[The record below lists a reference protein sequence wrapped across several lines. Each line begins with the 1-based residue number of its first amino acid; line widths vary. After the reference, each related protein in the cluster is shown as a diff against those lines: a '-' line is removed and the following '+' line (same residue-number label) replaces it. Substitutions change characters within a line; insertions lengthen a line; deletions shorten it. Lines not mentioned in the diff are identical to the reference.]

1 MSTIYDPTLNI
12 MSSLA
17 TLFSTDNN
25 QQVPKTETPVQQGQ
39 QPDKFLKDQAVLSTI
54 GSDASSWGRSDWRRW
69 RKQQGLSKQEMR
81 NYRAHALMGQA
92 APRDVS
98 RSELKTME
106 ATRRAY
112 GTPYIQQV
120 AESKKTING
129 LTNALNNITNWSGTV
144 NTDPIEIEEE
154 VIEEEP
160 LPGQAPAPAVTPVS
174 PITYDWGKTVNAY
187 WQGQNEKVLKAL
199 PEEQLRQ
206 FDANKDNKLDPNE
219 LMAWQQSIGAGN
231 DLKFGSGTI
240 GAASAKYGNSFKAS
254 QFNGYTNPAKAKNP
268 KKVDNGNPATGFKPI
283 GDSDDHYLNFVN
295 SKDNFWSDNGWEE
308 GFNMA
313 YTRTTGS
320 GKYYGDDYNKAKQNF
335 EQNYLKKYYTET
347 GDWFGDSWVK
357 K

>member
-12 MSSLA
+12 MSSLS

-112 GTPYIQQV
+112 GTPYTQQV
-120 AESKKTING
+120 AASKKTING
-129 LTNALNNITNWSGTV
+129 LTNALNNITNWSGTI

-154 VIEEEP
+154 IIEEEP
-160 LPGQAPAPAVTPVS
+160 LPTVTPVS
-174 PITYDWGKTVNAY
+174 NITYDWGKTVNAY
-187 WQGQNEKVLKAL
+187 WQGQNEKVLNSL
-199 PEEQLRQ
+199 SDEERRKIAGN
-206 FDANKDNKLDPNE
+206 DGIITADEAK
-219 LMAWQQSIGAGN
+219 AWQQGMGLSG

-240 GAASAKYGNSFKAS
+240 GAATSKYGSNFNAAPFK
-254 QFNGYTNPAKAKNP
+254 GYTNPGKGVPPIDLSKYVRKNHLGQD
-268 KKVDNGNPATGFKPI
+268 VSVNPADG
-283 GDSDDHYLNFVN
+283 YLPE
-295 SKDNFWSDNGWEE
+295 DLIQ
-308 GFNMA
+308 
-313 YTRTTGS
+313 R
-320 GKYYGDDYNKAKQNF
+320 
-335 EQNYLKKYYTET
+335 
-347 GDWFGDSWVK
+347 
-357 K
+357 

>member
-12 MSSLA
+12 MSNLS

-112 GTPYIQQV
+112 GTPYTQQV
-120 AESKKTING
+120 AASKKTING
-129 LTNALNNITNWSGTV
+129 LTNALNNITNWSGTI

-154 VIEEEP
+154 VIEEAP
-160 LPGQAPAPAVTPVS
+160 LPGQAPAPSITPVS
-174 PITYDWGKTVNAY
+174 PITYNWGDTVNSY
-187 WQGQNEKVLKAL
+187 WQGQNEKVLNSL
-199 PEEQLRQ
+199 SDEERRKIAG
-206 FDANKDNKLDPNE
+206 DDGVITADEAK
-219 LMAWQQSIGAGN
+219 AWQTGMGLSG
-231 DLKFGSGTI
+231 DLKFGTGTI
-240 GAASAKYGNSFKAS
+240 GAASAKYGNNFNASGFK
-254 QFNGYTNPAKAKNP
+254 GYTNPGNTQTK
-268 KKVDNGNPATGFKPI
+268 DNGSPVKSTSGNPVHT
-283 GDSDDHYLNFVN
+283 N
-295 SKDNFWSDNGWEE
+295 NGTSI
-308 GFNMA
+308 N
-313 YTRTTGS
+313 TTGTGVMGS
-320 GKYYGDDYNKAKQNF
+320 TNLMYEWGKKINNWW
-335 EQNYLKKYYTET
+335 NSL
-347 GDWFGDSWVK
+347 
-357 K
+357 

>member
-12 MSSLA
+12 MSSLS

-112 GTPYIQQV
+112 GTPYTQQV
-120 AESKKTING
+120 AASKKTING
-129 LTNALNNITNWSGTV
+129 LTNALNNITNWSGTI

-154 VIEEEP
+154 VIEEAP
-160 LPGQAPAPAVTPVS
+160 LPGQAPAPSITPVS
-174 PITYDWGKTVNAY
+174 PITYNWGDTVNSY
-187 WQGQNEKVLKAL
+187 WQGQNEKVLNSL
-199 PEEQLRQ
+199 SDEERRKIAG
-206 FDANKDNKLDPNE
+206 DDGVITADEAK
-219 LMAWQQSIGAGN
+219 AWQTGMGLSG
-231 DLKFGSGTI
+231 DLKFGTGTI
-240 GAASAKYGNSFKAS
+240 GAASAKYGNSFNAS
-254 QFNGYTNPAKAKNP
+254 GFKGYTNPGNTQTK
-268 KKVDNGNPATGFKPI
+268 DNGSPVKSTSGNPVHT
-283 GDSDDHYLNFVN
+283 N
-295 SKDNFWSDNGWEE
+295 NGTSI
-308 GFNMA
+308 N
-313 YTRTTGS
+313 TTGTGVMGS
-320 GKYYGDDYNKAKQNF
+320 TNLMYEWGKKINNWW
-335 EQNYLKKYYTET
+335 NSL
-347 GDWFGDSWVK
+347 
-357 K
+357 

>member
-12 MSSLA
+12 MGSLS
-17 TLFSTDNN
+17 TLFSTDDN
-25 QQVPKTETPVQQGQ
+25 QQVPKTPVQQGQ

-54 GSDASSWGRSDWRRW
+54 GSDASSWGRSDWRKW

-106 ATRRAY
+106 ATRRDY

-120 AESKKTING
+120 AQSKKTING
-129 LTNALNNITNWSGTV
+129 LTNALNNITNWSGKV

-160 LPGQAPAPAVTPVS
+160 LPTVTPVS
-174 PITYDWGKTVNAY
+174 PITYNWGDTVNSY
-187 WQGQNEKVLKAL
+187 WKSQNEKVLKEV

-206 FDANKDNKLDPNE
+206 FDANKDNKLDQNE

-240 GAASAKYGNSFKAS
+240 GAASAKYGSNFNSAPFK
-254 QFNGYTNPAKAKNP
+254 NYTNPVKPADSQAK
-268 KKVDNGNPATGFKPI
+268 DNGSPAKTAGTGVETQPDLQKAVT
-283 GDSDDHYLNFVN
+283 N
-295 SKDNFWSDNGWEE
+295 NFW
-308 GFNMA
+308 NMW
-313 YTRTTGS
+313 GS
-320 GKYYGDDYNKAKQNF
+320 LAFK
-335 EQNYLKKYYTET
+335 
-347 GDWFGDSWVK
+347 
-357 K
+357 

>member
-12 MSSLA
+12 MSNLS

-112 GTPYIQQV
+112 GTPYTQQV
-120 AESKKTING
+120 AASKKTING
-129 LTNALNNITNWSGTV
+129 LTNALNNITNWSGTI

-154 VIEEEP
+154 VIEEAP
-160 LPGQAPAPAVTPVS
+160 LPGQAPAPSITPVS
-174 PITYDWGKTVNAY
+174 PITYNWGDTVNSY
-187 WQGQNEKVLKAL
+187 WQGQNEKVLNSL
-199 PEEQLRQ
+199 SDEERRKIAG
-206 FDANKDNKLDPNE
+206 DDGVITADEAK
-219 LMAWQQSIGAGN
+219 AWQTGMGLSG
-231 DLKFGSGTI
+231 DLKFGTGTI
-240 GAASAKYGNSFKAS
+240 GAASAKYGNSFNAS
-254 QFNGYTNPAKAKNP
+254 GFKGYTNPGNTQTK
-268 KKVDNGNPATGFKPI
+268 DNGSPVKSTSGNPVHT
-283 GDSDDHYLNFVN
+283 N
-295 SKDNFWSDNGWEE
+295 NGTSI
-308 GFNMA
+308 N
-313 YTRTTGS
+313 TTGTGVMGS
-320 GKYYGDDYNKAKQNF
+320 TNLMYEWGKKINNWW
-335 EQNYLKKYYTET
+335 NSL
-347 GDWFGDSWVK
+347 
-357 K
+357 

>member
-12 MSSLA
+12 MSNLS

-112 GTPYIQQV
+112 GTPYTQQV
-120 AESKKTING
+120 AASKKTING
-129 LTNALNNITNWSGTV
+129 LTNALNNITNWSGTI

-160 LPGQAPAPAVTPVS
+160 LPGITPVS
-174 PITYDWGKTVNAY
+174 PITYNWGNTVNSY
-187 WQGQNEKVLKAL
+187 WQGQNEKVLNSL
-199 PEEQLRQ
+199 SDEERRKIAGN
-206 FDANKDNKLDPNE
+206 DGIITADEAK
-219 LMAWQQSIGAGN
+219 AWQQGMGLSG

-240 GAASAKYGNSFKAS
+240 GAATSKYGSNFNAAPFK
-254 QFNGYTNPAKAKNP
+254 GYTNPGKGVPPINLSKYVRKNHLGQD
-268 KKVDNGNPATGFKPI
+268 VSVNPADG
-283 GDSDDHYLNFVN
+283 YLPE
-295 SKDNFWSDNGWEE
+295 DLIQ
-308 GFNMA
+308 
-313 YTRTTGS
+313 R
-320 GKYYGDDYNKAKQNF
+320 
-335 EQNYLKKYYTET
+335 
-347 GDWFGDSWVK
+347 
-357 K
+357 